1 MNFRY
6 FTDANTLFET
16 AATYISEL
24 SAKTAGERN
33 SFHIALAGGN
43 TPRPLYQRLAERT
56 EIEWERW
63 RVWFGDERCVPPD
76 SLESNYLMARQTL
89 LDHVPIPRSHIYP
102 MYPDA
107 AKRPEEAAEIYE
119 HLLDRHAPRV
129 RNRPQ
134 LDLILLGLG
143 PDGHTASLFPG
154 TPILDE
160 KEKNVAAV
168 FVPKLD
174 AWRITMTIPAIENA
188 RHILFLVD
196 SKGKADILQR
206 LENGPA
212 PGEELLP
219 VERLHPHGKMQWF
232 VTTPH

>member
-6 FTDANTLFET
+6 FADANSLLET
-16 AATYISEL
+16 AAAHISEL
-24 SAKTAGERN
+24 AAKTAGERD

-43 TPRPLYQRLAERT
+43 TPRPLYRRLADQP
-56 EIEWERW
+56 EIEWEQW
-63 RVWFGDERCVPPD
+63 LIWFGDERCVPPD

-89 LDHVPIPRSHIYP
+89 LDRVPIPASHIYP
-102 MYPDA
+102 MYPDPT
-107 AKRPEEAAEIYE
+107 KRPEEAAEIYE
-119 HLLDRHAPRV
+119 HLLARHAPQV
-129 RNRPQ
+129 QNRPQ

-143 PDGHTASLFPG
+143 PDGHTASLFPD

-174 AWRITMTIPAIENA
+174 AWRISLTIPAIENA

-196 SKGKADILQR
+196 GKGKADILQR

-219 VERLHPHGKMQWF
+219 VERLHPHGEMQWF
-232 VTTPH
+232 VTAAH